1 MGIEQA
7 IDQMEVAGP
16 ARSRAYRK
24 PAGNLRLGGGSER
37 CHLLMP
43 DMDPVD
49 GLSLAQRLGQAV
61 QAVTDHAEDPLY
73 AGLNQR
79 FGDQVGDVIDWHD
92 GLSFSRF

>member
-1 MGIEQA
+1 
-7 IDQMEVAGP
+7 MEVAGP

-24 PAGNLRLGGGSER
+24 PTCDLRFGGGSEG

-61 QAVTDHAEDPLY
+61 QAVTDHAEDPLH
-73 AGLNQR
+73 AGLDQC
-79 FGDQVGDVIDWHD
+79 FGDKVGDIIHWHD
-92 GLSFSRF
+92 SLSFSRF